1 MVRKA
6 VLVFLFVFV
15 FQVLLE
21 VAGTSSQGWGT
32 KPDPSSSCADWKRA
46 KKPTL
51 VYRAQAEIV
60 IWTFPPPGSV
70 WKQSPFSRPLLSLLW
85 LNDFF
90 FFFVLSRNE
99 GVIWHA
105 NSTALQQQAHERQ
118 ETQCCKVSTR
128 ICFAFRAKTY
138 HRVCSVTALV
148 QWTRSPGKVSR
159 GGRNH
164 RDLIGRFP
172 SLIPSPFLFTR
183 LWDWRADRA
192 VLTCHNHA

>member
-6 VLVFLFVFV
+6 VLFFLFVFV
-15 FQVLLE
+15 FQVLLK
-21 VAGTSSQGWGT
+21 VAGRHGTSSQGWGT

-60 IWTFPPPGSV
+60 IWTFPLPGSV

-90 FFFVLSRNE
+90 VVVLSRNE

-105 NSTALQQQAHERQ
+105 NSTALQRQAHEKQ

-128 ICFAFRAKTY
+128 ICFAFWAY
-138 HRVCSVTALV
+138 HWVCSITALV
-148 QWTRSPGKVSR
+148 QWTRSPGKGSR
-159 GGRNH
+159 DGRNH

-172 SLIPSPFLFTR
+172 SLIPWFLHHSCLPGCGTDG
-183 LWDWRADRA
+183 LIEQ
-192 VLTCHNHA
+192 C